1 MEIEIC
7 SIKMLRYKY
16 KNGEL
21 DLDNSY
27 YIINTSYPASYDF
40 LDELGNTGNMVVLI
54 YDDIQT
60 FNGNSFDEDLAQTIK
75 IFVDK
80 LPSNAKLY
88 CCCDA
93 GESRSAA
100 VACAISR
107 YVGQDEMQIWK
118 NPHYHPNKFVYEVLC
133 NVLGFSDTEDRINE
147 LEQISANSLSNAI
160 QSSRN

>member
-1 MEIEIC
+1 M
-7 SIKMLRYKY
+7 
-16 KNGEL
+16 
-21 DLDNSY
+21 
-27 YIINTSYPASYDF
+27 
-40 LDELGNTGNMVVLI
+40 DELGNTGNMVVLI

-147 LEQISANSLSNAI
+147 LEQISANSLSDAI